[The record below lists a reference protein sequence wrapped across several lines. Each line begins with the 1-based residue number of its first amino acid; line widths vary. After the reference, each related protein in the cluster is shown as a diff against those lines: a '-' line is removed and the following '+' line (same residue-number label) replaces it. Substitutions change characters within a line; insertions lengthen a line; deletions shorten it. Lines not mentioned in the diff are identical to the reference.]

1 MLGFSVGV
9 DGIELAMIS
18 CKSLISQSC
27 LSSTENGDDRDG
39 FFNAL
44 ARSLITQ
51 RAASVEKKTGTGQVC
66 GNNLIVFA
74 THSEKFWRTYNMW
87 NC

>member
-27 LSSTENGDDRDG
+27 LSSTENGDDRDP
-39 FFNAL
+39 FFNASDI
-44 ARSLITQ
+44 SLITQ
-51 RAASVEKKTGTGQVC
+51 REASVEKKTGTGQVC

-74 THSEKFWRTYNMW
+74 THSEKI
-87 NC
+87 